1 MNIRKEIEKN
11 EILEKVLED
20 GEQIAACV
28 NNPPP
33 MTALLS

>member
-1 MNIRKEIEKN
+1 MRRRLKN
-11 EILEKVLED
+11 GTAESPEEYPV
-20 GEQIAACV
+20 V